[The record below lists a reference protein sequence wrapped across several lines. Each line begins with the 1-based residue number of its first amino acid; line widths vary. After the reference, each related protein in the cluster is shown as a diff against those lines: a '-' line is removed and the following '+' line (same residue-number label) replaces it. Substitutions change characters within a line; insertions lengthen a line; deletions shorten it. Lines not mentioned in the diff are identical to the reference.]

1 MNGSITTSPSPACV
15 SNSPKP
21 CPGRR
26 LLHLFCRY
34 LIGGVFLLAA
44 VTKITEPLVF
54 VERLELHSGL
64 PLFLAR
70 AVGIYLPWLELT
82 CGFCLVLGVA
92 VREAA
97 VLLVGLLLV
106 FLGVG
111 LLQPTADCGCL
122 VFPRQMEALAAGPG
136 MVVRNLVLLLLA
148 GYLMFDLEPKPIA
161 VAFSSGH

>member
-1 MNGSITTSPSPACV
+1 MNGSITTSPSPARV
-15 SNSPKP
+15 SNSPRA
-21 CPGRR
+21 CLGRR

-34 LIGGVFLLAA
+34 LIGGVILLAA

-70 AVGIYLPWLELT
+70 AVGNYLPWLELT

-92 VREAA
+92 VREA
-97 VLLVGLLLV
+97 VVPLVGLLLL

-111 LLQPTADCGCL
+111 
-122 VFPRQMEALAAGPG
+122 
-136 MVVRNLVLLLLA
+136 
-148 GYLMFDLEPKPIA
+148 
-161 VAFSSGH
+161 